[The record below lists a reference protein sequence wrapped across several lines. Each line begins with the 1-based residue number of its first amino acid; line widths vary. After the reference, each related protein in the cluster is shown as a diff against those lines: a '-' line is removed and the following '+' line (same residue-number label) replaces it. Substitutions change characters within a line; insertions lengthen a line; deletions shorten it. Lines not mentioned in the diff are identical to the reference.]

1 MSRGQDA
8 SHHGSALIQRPAAR
22 SRQCFER
29 QFAPGDIEALLT
41 QRLEGLGPGL
51 GGGLVI
57 SLWPRR
63 KIRLGLRQLTR
74 LGEQWR
80 YGLGKGA
87 RSGRD
92 DVGRTWVRSAL
103 EGVGLAHHPFNER
116 ART

>member
-1 MSRGQDA
+1 MSRGQNA
-8 SHHGSALIQRPAAR
+8 SHDGSALLERLETR
-22 SRQCFER
+22 SRKCFER
-29 QFAPGDIEALLT
+29 QLAPGDLEALLT

-63 KIRLGLRQLTR
+63 KVRLGLRQFTR
-74 LGEQWR
+74 LDEQWR

-87 RSGRD
+87 RSRRD
-92 DVGRTWVRSAL
+92 DMRRTWVRSAL
-103 EGVGLAHHPFNER
+103 EGVGLAYHPLNER